1 MQCEDNTLKM
11 PQLVKSLFMLS
22 VKSKRIPKVKTIH
35 MGMAAAYSALA
46 WFRQR
51 WHMAGRQRE
60 DKMFQTQ
67 ASISPEP
74 GAAIS
79 LSSRGGEGQRG
90 DGHSGW
96 VRQMEGVS
104 HKIRS

>member
-11 PQLVKSLFMLS
+11 PQLAESLFMLS
-22 VKSKRIPKVKTIH
+22 MKSKRIPKVKTTH
-35 MGMAAAYSALA
+35 VGMAEAYSAVA

-51 WHMAGRQRE
+51 RHMAGRQRE

-79 LSSRGGEGQRG
+79 LSSRGGMDSE
-90 DGHSGW
+90 DG
-96 VRQMEGVS
+96 
-104 HKIRS
+104 